1 MNPNCRYDS
10 LSLFGG
16 AHRPTG
22 PWACG
27 PVMFSLGIIVLLEMI
42 IPLDPEP
49 HVVGGP
55 HIEVGHLDEVHNY
68 QLSICVTEN

>member
-1 MNPNCRYDS
+1 MG
-10 LSLFGG
+10 L
-16 AHRPTG
+16 
-22 PWACG
+22 WAYNI
-27 PVMFSLGIIVLLEMI
+27 PLGINVLLEMI

-55 HIEVGHLDEVHNY
+55 HIEVGHLDEVHSY